1 MLAALENANA
11 KATLLLQGD
20 LTIIAEDI
28 VDDLHDKLVQAFD
41 GWIIGGTTISPC
53 RFPRNPMAIYAEFA
67 PDRVKDLEVLLATPQ
82 FKVRG
87 NWYCFSKPRDERYD
101 LWGATIDQLEEYI
114 RFRVET
120 EDEADACR
128 EQGRTE
134 ICVEHQDRTFS
145 HKVDVEAPELL
156 DEKEWGKVVLMVMR
170 GLIVK
175 DELLIPSWPA

>member
-1 MLAALENANA
+1 MISALEKANV

-28 VDDLHDKLVQAFD
+28 IDHLHDQLVECFD
-41 GWIIGGTTISPC
+41 GWISGGTTTTPC
-53 RFPRNPMAIYAEFA
+53 RFPRNPMAVYAEFA
-67 PDRVKDLEVLLATPQ
+67 PERVKDLEVLLAAPQ
-82 FKVRG
+82 FNVAGK
-87 NWYCFSKPRDERYD
+87 WYCFSKPRDERYD
-101 LWGATIDQLEEYI
+101 LWGATIEELEDYI

-120 EDEADACR
+120 EEKANRCR

-134 ICVEHQDRTFS
+134 SCIEHHDRSFS
-145 HKVDVEAPELL
+145 HKEDVEVPELL

-175 DELLIPSWPA
+175 DSMLIPCWPN